1 MRLEV
6 GRGETVRPLNNELL
20 DVEFAGREIRKKDL
34 FAYYNLDIKKDKL
47 SLEWSRVSTLWSKG

>member
-34 FAYYNLDIKKDKL
+34 FADYNLDMKRRKKNFP
-47 SLEWSRVSTLWSKG
+47 WTRASTSWSKG

>member
-47 SLEWSRVSTLWSKG
+47 SLEQGQ